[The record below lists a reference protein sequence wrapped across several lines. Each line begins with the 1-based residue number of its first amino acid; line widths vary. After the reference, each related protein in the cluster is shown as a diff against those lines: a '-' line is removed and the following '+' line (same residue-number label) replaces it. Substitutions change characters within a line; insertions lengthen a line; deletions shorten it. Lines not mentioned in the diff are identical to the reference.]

1 MICYHVFSLC
11 DCICYEKIPHIT
23 HLIKQPH
30 LHKAG
35 QCVEF
40 KLALAHTDGQI
51 WKIQFNMS
59 GEKNVIVFYFT

>member
-1 MICYHVFSLC
+1 MFFPYAIAYVMKRFDIS
-11 DCICYEKIPHIT
+11 
-23 HLIKQPH
+23 HLIKQSH